1 MADPAFAPT
10 ARDRSIATQLHDEL
24 KRLIADFKNLSANI
38 ENISVHMLALDSLS
52 KEAERANYPILHDTG
67 QIVQNIISQP
77 LSIPE
82 LTKNISLLK
91 AAEIYQKDPAS
102 LQHVLETFQQYSEAT
117 KILVQELELL
127 ARDLIF

>member
-1 MADPAFAPT
+1 MAEPAFAPT
-10 ARDRSIATQLHDEL
+10 PRDRSIAAQLHDEL
-24 KRLIADFKNLSANI
+24 KRLVADFKNLDSTIDDIA
-38 ENISVHMLALDSLS
+38 VHTVAIDALS

-82 LTKNISLLK
+82 LTKNISILK
-91 AAEIYQKDPAS
+91 AAEIYQKDPNS
-102 LQHVLETFQQYSEAT
+102 LKLVLETFKQYAEAT
-117 KILVQELELL
+117 KILVQEMELL